1 MTEIIALVALL
12 ARLDADDY
20 LTENAND
27 SEYLHIRQQN
37 PVSPDIDKAA

>member
-1 MTEIIALVALL
+1 MTEITALVALL
-12 ARLDADDY
+12 ARLDAADY

-27 SEYLHIRQQN
+27 SGHLRNRQQN